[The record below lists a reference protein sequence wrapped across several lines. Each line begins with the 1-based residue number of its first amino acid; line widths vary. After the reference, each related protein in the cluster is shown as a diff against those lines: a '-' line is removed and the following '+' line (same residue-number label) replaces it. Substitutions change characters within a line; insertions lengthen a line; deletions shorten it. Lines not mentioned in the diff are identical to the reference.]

1 MSQLLVSG
9 EIVQL
14 PSSPTGIAGTTS
26 DTLNAANETFAFIGQ
41 VLLENPLSGSKT
53 LSSAG
58 GGRIVW
64 TTGSV
69 TFSNGATTFDIG
81 IQDVSTTTSI
91 AQPDGTFD
99 VKASFTGGGGG
110 ITASAVNTSV
120 MTTGTKTIAH
130 GDLIAITLAMTT
142 RGGTD
147 SIAVVL
153 NNMTNYWGDS
163 LLPGV
168 VNNTSGTW
176 ARNVTALPNAYIIFD
191 DGTIGWLAGT
201 SFTKTAPILLNYN
214 SGTGTAD
221 EYGNLLKY
229 PVTFNALGISLTGY
243 AATASADFE
252 LLLYSTPLGTPVVE
266 RTITVDATQLTSS
279 NGTRLKGMFLFSSP
293 FLLKA
298 RTEYAIT
305 LRPTTTNNIGIYY
318 HDVDNSTG
326 GKAGSPNSYCYAV
339 RRLDNTGAF
348 SDYNGGTANTR
359 AMSIFVFGTHIAQGV
374 NMCSGQVGVY

>member
-9 EIVQL
+9 EIVML
-14 PSSPTGIAGTTS
+14 PSSPTGMAGTAS
-26 DTLNAANETFAFIGQ
+26 DSLNAANETFAFIGQ

-53 LSSAG
+53 ISSAG
-58 GGRIVW
+58 GGSIVW
-64 TTGSV
+64 TAGTV
-69 TFSNGATTFDIG
+69 TFANGATTFDIG
-81 IQDVSTTTSI
+81 IQDVSTATSI

-110 ITASAVNTSV
+110 VTANAVNTSV

-147 SIAVVL
+147 SIIVIL
-153 NNMTNYWGDS
+153 NHMSNYWQDS

-168 VNNTSGTW
+168 VNNSSGTW
-176 ARNVTALPNAYIIFD
+176 ARNVSAIPNAYIIFD

-201 SFTKTAPILLNYN
+201 SFTKTSPTVLNYN
-214 SGTGTAD
+214 SGTATAD
-221 EYGNLLKY
+221 EYGNLLNY
-229 PVTFNALGISLTGY
+229 PVTFNALGIVLTGY
-243 AATASADFE
+243 AVNASADFE

-266 RTITVDATQLTSS
+266 RTITVDATQLTAVNS
-279 NGTRLKGMFLFSSP
+279 RLRGLFLFSTP

-298 RTEYAIT
+298 NTGYAIT

-318 HDVDNSTG
+318 HDVNNSTG

-348 SDYNGGTANTR
+348 SDYNGGTAKTR

>member
-9 EIVQL
+9 EIIML
-14 PSSPTGIAGTTS
+14 PSSPTGIGGTAS

-53 LSSAG
+53 ISSAG
-58 GGRIVW
+58 GGSIVW
-64 TTGSV
+64 TAGAV
-69 TFSNGATTFDIG
+69 TFANGATTFDIG
-81 IQDVSTTTSI
+81 IQDVSTATSI

-110 ITASAVNTSV
+110 VTANAVNTSV

-147 SIAVVL
+147 SITVAL
-153 NNMTNYWGDS
+153 NNMSNYWQDS

-176 ARNVTALPNAYIIFD
+176 ARNVTAIPNAYIVFD

-201 SFTKTAPILLNYN
+201 SFTKTAPTLLTYN
-214 SGTGTAD
+214 SGTATAD
-221 EYGNLLKY
+221 EYGNLLTY
-229 PVTFNALGISLTGY
+229 PVTFNALGIAITGY
-243 AATASADFE
+243 ALNSSADFE

-266 RTITVDATQLTSS
+266 RTITVDATQLTAVNS
-279 NGTRLKGMFLFSSP
+279 RLRGLFLFSTP

-298 RTEYAIT
+298 NTGYAIT
-305 LRPTTTNNIGIYY
+305 LRPTTANNVGTYY
-318 HDVDNSTG
+318 HDVNNSTG

-348 SDYNGGTANTR
+348 SDYNGGTAKTR
-359 AMSIFVFGTHIAQGV
+359 TITIFVFGTHIAQGV

>member
-9 EIVQL
+9 EIVML
-14 PSSPTGIAGTTS
+14 PSSPTGMAGTAS
-26 DTLNAANETFAFIGQ
+26 DSLNAANETFAFIGQ

-53 LSSAG
+53 ISSAG
-58 GGRIVW
+58 GGSIVW
-64 TTGSV
+64 TAGTV
-69 TFSNGATTFDIG
+69 TFANGATTFDIG
-81 IQDVSTTTSI
+81 IQDVSTATSI

-110 ITASAVNTSV
+110 VTANAVNTSV

-147 SIAVVL
+147 SIIVIL
-153 NNMTNYWGDS
+153 NHMSNYWQDS

-168 VNNTSGTW
+168 VNNSSGTW
-176 ARNVTALPNAYIIFD
+176 ARNASAIPNAYIIFD

-201 SFTKTAPILLNYN
+201 SFTKTSPTVLNYN
-214 SGTGTAD
+214 SGTATAD
-221 EYGNLLKY
+221 EYGNLLNY
-229 PVTFNALGISLTGY
+229 PVTFNALGIVLTGY
-243 AATASADFE
+243 AVNASADFE

-266 RTITVDATQLTSS
+266 RTITVDATQLTAVNS
-279 NGTRLKGMFLFSSP
+279 RLRGLFLFSTP

-298 RTEYAIT
+298 NTGYAIT

-318 HDVDNSTG
+318 HDVNNSTG

-348 SDYNGGTANTR
+348 SDYNGGTAKTR